1 MDTIQKIELL
11 GRSAQYDLCGACGP
25 QISRERDDLG
35 RWIYPA
41 VMPDGRRIALLKV
54 LLSNACQKDCHY
66 CANRASR
73 DFRRISFTPEE
84 LACTFEKM
92 RHRGQVQGL
101 FLSSAVCGHAAGA
114 MDRML
119 ATVELMRRNFS
130 GYIHLKILPGATF
143 AHVEQAVKLATR
155 VSVNL
160 EAPNQERLARVA
172 PRKDFTT
179 ELLQP
184 MYWVREITE
193 NSDRRLAPAGQ
204 TTQFVVGASDESDRE
219 ILSITAQLYEE
230 IGLARAYFSAFQPIA
245 DTPLEDHPPTPP
257 LREHRLYQS
266 DFLLRQYAFDFA
278 DLVFDE
284 AGNLP
289 SEADPKLVW
298 ARNHPERFPLE
309 VNRASKDELLRVP
322 GIGPIAAGRIV
333 RWRRAGRLRTLTDLK
348 KSGAVA
354 ERAAPFI
361 LLDGKRPPYQLKLW
375 EDISTD

>member
-1 MDTIQKIELL
+1 MDTIKKIEVL

-25 QISRERDDLG
+25 QASRERDELG

-41 VMPDGRRIALLKV
+41 VLPDGRRVALLKV
-54 LLSNACQKDCHY
+54 LLSNACQQDCYY

-84 LACTFEKM
+84 LAHAFEQM
-92 RHRGQVQGL
+92 HRRGQVQGL

-114 MDRML
+114 MDGMI
-119 ATVELMRRNFS
+119 AAVELVRRNFP

-160 EAPNQERLARVA
+160 EAPNRERLARVA
-172 PRKDFTT
+172 PRKDFARD
-179 ELLQP
+179 LLQP
-184 MYWVREITE
+184 MYWVREIVE
-193 NSDRRLAPAGQ
+193 NSGRRLASAGQ
-204 TTQFVVGASDESDRE
+204 TTQFVVGAADESDRE
-219 ILSITAQLYEE
+219 ILSTTAQLYEE
-230 IGLARAYFSAFQPIA
+230 MGLARAYFSAFQPIK
-245 DTPLEDHPPTPP
+245 DTPLEDRPATPP

-266 DFLLRQYAFDFA
+266 DFLLRRYAFAFD
-278 DLVFDE
+278 DLIFDQ

-309 VNRASKDELLRVP
+309 INRASKEELLRVP
-322 GIGPIAAGRIV
+322 GIGPISAERIV
-333 RWRRAGRLRTLTDLK
+333 RWRREGKLRTLADVK

-354 ERAAPFI
+354 QRAAPFI
-361 LLDGKRPPYQLKLW
+361 LLDGKRPTYQLSLW
-375 EDISTD
+375 DEVS

>member
-25 QISRERDDLG
+25 QVGRVRDELG

-41 VMPDGRRIALLKV
+41 VMPDGRRIALFKV
-54 LLSNACQKDCHY
+54 LLSNACQKNCYY

-84 LACTFEKM
+84 LARTFDQM
-92 RHRGQVQGL
+92 HSRGQVQGL

-114 MDRML
+114 MDRMI
-119 ATVELMRRNFS
+119 AAVELVRRNFP

-160 EAPNQERLARVA
+160 EAPSQERLARVA
-172 PRKDFTT
+172 PLKDFTT
-179 ELLQP
+179 DLLQP
-184 MYWVREITE
+184 MYWVKEIVGK
-193 NSDRRLAPAGQ
+193 SGRRLAPAGQ
-204 TTQFVVGASDESDRE
+204 TTQFVVGAADESDRE

-230 IGLARAYFSAFQPIA
+230 IGLARAYFSAFQPIKN
-245 DTPLEDHPPTPP
+245 TPLEDHPSTPP

-266 DFLLRQYAFDFA
+266 DFLLRKYAFDFD
-278 DLVFDE
+278 DLIFDE

-289 SEADPKLVW
+289 SEADPKFLW
-298 ARNHPERFPLE
+298 ALNHPERFPLE
-309 VNRASKDELLRVP
+309 VNRASKEELLRVP
-322 GIGPIAAGRIV
+322 GIGPISAGRIV
-333 RWRRAGRLRTLTDLK
+333 RWRRMGRLRTLADLK

-354 ERAAPFI
+354 QRAAPFI
-361 LLDGKRPPYQLKLW
+361 LLDGKRPPYQLSLW
-375 EDISTD
+375 EDGSTD